1 MASREPVDEATR
13 LDAYARAR
21 LAEADGA
28 LLVAAGAYREAV
40 TLDPGSVEVAQRGY
54 RQAILA
60 GDKALALRSAHIL
73 DAAGRLPRDGTVLL
87 LVDALDRRQW
97 AEARALVDRLEN
109 ETNLAFL
116 VPFMR
121 SWIAYADPPYDPP
134 VVPLDAPYAVFAV
147 RYLEEQL
154 LLQRLALGDRAG
166 LEEAYKE
173 ASARAIGFSP
183 VERGMIAARLA
194 RLGRDDLALDLLAGQ
209 AAAPDAAKAELDRLT
224 KLYRKPLFTPQYGL
238 AMLMH
243 RLAIDL
249 AGQGEGTAT
258 LSIARIASFA
268 VPTDEDVRVNV
279 ARSALAADY
288 ADIAFSEAG
297 MIGEGSPDW
306 FDAQTVRL
314 RALIAQ
320 DRTDDAIARARQLVD
335 LDGGSARSLRLL
347 GDVLVNKDDF
357 AGAADAYARA
367 RDALGDKA
375 GQQDAALLLQLGG
388 ALEQAGQWEQAR
400 PILERVVA
408 LAPDSAVALNHL
420 GYALASRGE
429 DLPQAIALLE
439 KANRLRPKEPA
450 FIDSL
455 GWALFR
461 SGAYDKALPLIQS
474 AAMDE
479 PGNSE
484 LSEHLGD
491 VLWAMGRRF
500 EARYAWKAA
509 LAGLDEDSHAA
520 PMRDRLTSKLDHGGA
535 IPARP

>member
-28 LLVAAGAYREAV
+28 LLVAAGTYREAV

-54 RQAILA
+54 RQAVLA

-173 ASARAIGFSP
+173 ASARAIGFGP

>member
-1 MASREPVDEATR
+1 MSREPVDEATR
-13 LDAYARAR
+13 LDAYARAL

-28 LLVAAGAYREAV
+28 LPVAAGAYREAV

-54 RQAILA
+54 RQAVLA

-173 ASARAIGFSP
+173 ASARAIGFGP

-479 PGNSE
+479 PGNGE

-491 VLWAMGRRF
+491 ILWAMGRRF
-500 EARYAWKAA
+500 EARYAWRAA
-509 LAGLDEDSHAA
+509 LVGLEEDGHEADMLA
-520 PMRDRLTSKLDHGGA
+520 RLTRKIDGGEGV
-535 IPARP
+535 PARP

>member
-1 MASREPVDEATR
+1 LASREPVDEATR

-40 TLDPGSVEVAQRGY
+40 TLDPGNVEVAQRGY
-54 RQAILA
+54 RQAVLA

-173 ASARAIGFSP
+173 ASARAIGFGP

-268 VPTDEDVRVNV
+268 VTSDEDVRVNV

>member
-54 RQAILA
+54 RQAVLA

-173 ASARAIGFSP
+173 ASARAIGFGP

-268 VPTDEDVRVNV
+268 VTSDEDVRVNV

>member
-40 TLDPGSVEVAQRGY
+40 TLDPGNVEVAQRGY
-54 RQAILA
+54 RQAVLA

-173 ASARAIGFSP
+173 ASARAIGFGP

-268 VPTDEDVRVNV
+268 VTSDEDVRVNV